1 MGVVLVSEYCKK
13 AYDVPADTNR
23 IVIYKGDR
31 GIITNKGGTYVSVN
45 LDKDKPMHNI
55 NIHPTDEDLIYTD
68 EFGKARKPTKSQQR
82 YSDYLD
88 SAYYEAGD
96 SFAFYLGIK

>member
-1 MGVVLVSEYCKK
+1 MSEYCKN
-13 AYDVPADTNR
+13 AYGVPAETNR

-45 LDKDKPMHNI
+45 LDKNKPMQNI
-55 NIHPTDEDLIYTD
+55 NIHPTDENLIYTD
-68 EFGKARKPTKSQQR
+68 EFGRPRKLTKSQQR

-88 SAYYEAGD
+88 SVYYEAGD
-96 SFAFYLGIK
+96 SFAMYLGIKT